1 MKTFCKLERIILIS
15 YYVTITSLS
24 CCSGP
29 IYLKQTI
36 QEKTQ
41 ILWALPTLSKQ
52 STVGKMRNKPDLEI
66 RGRLGPHC

>member
-1 MKTFCKLERIILIS
+1 MKAIFKLERIILIS

-36 QEKTQ
+36 QEKAQ
-41 ILWALPTLSKQ
+41 ILWALPL
-52 STVGKMRNKPDLEI
+52 
-66 RGRLGPHC
+66 